1 MAKKANGVSK
11 SEEIRR
17 VLQANR
23 SMKAKDVVNT
33 LAEKGIQV
41 TDALVY
47 FVKGQ
52 MKGRKARKQ
61 KVAKTVALVA
71 ETTHSVDP
79 VSLILK
85 VKGLAAEVGGMKKLK
100 ALVEVL
106 S

>member
-11 SEEIRR
+11 SEEVRR
-17 VLQANR
+17 QLKAYPG
-23 SMKAKDVVNT
+23 MKAKELVAA
-33 LAEKGIQV
+33 LGEKGIEV

-47 FVKGQ
+47 FVKGK

-61 KVAKTVALVA
+61 KVAKTVAKVA
-71 ETTHSVDP
+71 ETTPSIDP
-79 VSLILK
+79 LTIIMK

-100 ALVEVL
+100 ALVEAL